1 MDYYSKQ
8 ISKLIEELSSL
19 PGIGSKSAQRLAFHI
34 LNMPEERVERLADT
48 ILDARRNIRYCKTC
62 YTLTDA
68 EECPICSNSGREK
81 LPGIWQLM
89 KRQDSMM
96 VCIMYCMAQFPRCLE
111 SDRKI
116 SA

>member
-19 PGIGSKSAQRLAFHI
+19 PGISSKSAQRLAFHI

-68 EECPICSNSGREK
+68 EECPICSNSGRDHSTIMVVET
-81 LPGIWQLM
+81 P
-89 KRQDSMM
+89 REDSMM

>member
-48 ILDARRNIRYCKTC
+48 ILDARRNIRYLLHADRCRGV
-62 YTLTDA
+62 
-68 EECPICSNSGREK
+68 SNLQQQRTGSFHDYGGRNSPGSGS
-81 LPGIWQLM
+81 L
-89 KRQDSMM
+89 
-96 VCIMYCMAQFPRCLE
+96 
-111 SDRKI
+111 
-116 SA
+116 